1 MTIRIAHLYYD
12 IMNLY
17 GEIGNIKVLRYHL
30 EEQGIKVIIDNL
42 SINDEID
49 FNKYDL
55 LYMGCGTKD
64 SMLNALNDLRRYKDD
79 LKKYI
84 EDYKYVLFTG
94 NSIDILSKTIFNYNT
109 RFISDR
115 IVSDVIL
122 DDIVGFQ
129 NRETIIE
136 NNKYPIFTSL
146 DLGTHYKNFY
156 GTYIIG
162 PILARNPMFL
172 EHFIKELVTSKNKKF
187 KFKKFDLQLDK
198 KARKSYMETYH

>member
-1 MTIRIAHLYYD
+1 
-12 IMNLY
+12 
-17 GEIGNIKVLRYHL
+17 
-30 EEQGIKVIIDNL
+30 
-42 SINDEID
+42 
-49 FNKYDL
+49 
-55 LYMGCGTKD
+55 
-64 SMLNALNDLRRYKDD
+64 ML
-79 LKKYI
+79 
-84 EDYKYVLFTG
+84 
-94 NSIDILSKTIFNYNT
+94 DILSKTIFTDIEIEGLNIFNYNT

-198 KARKSYMETYH
+198 KARKSYMETYHYNSY